1 LSEQTIQLKEDEG
14 AEEVENALRSRPSV
28 RRLVIYVT
36 ASDRVSSIERL
47 RSFLVNNISRTVVV
61 YARGER
67 DEA

>member
-1 LSEQTIQLKEDEG
+1 MSELTIQLKEDEG

>member
-1 LSEQTIQLKEDEG
+1 MSELTIELKEGEG

-47 RSFLVNNISRTVVV
+47 RSFLVNNISRTVAV
-61 YARGER
+61 YAGGER